1 MTIETAKRLVLEQ
14 GESTNKEAQAV
25 VRGGM
30 TICELT
36 TDGRRTYP
44 WIKVFPTKTDE
55 ESSIEQAL
63 EMRRA
68 IKTAS
73 NKKKQPKQEPVVA
86 ATKAPELVPVQ
97 IPEEGVSLIENQPF
111 SIDSLIS
118 KGKRKLCELWKIL
131 DEIVV
136 E

>member
-1 MTIETAKRLVLEQ
+1 MTLETANRIVLEQ
-14 GESTNKEAQAV
+14 GEKTNKEARAV

-30 TICELT
+30 VICELT

-44 WIKVFPTKTDE
+44 WIKVYPTKTDD

-68 IKTAS
+68 
-73 NKKKQPKQEPVVA
+73 KKKSSSKKIQSKQELVMAPAQEPEVVH
-86 ATKAPELVPVQ
+86 VQ
-97 IPEEGVSLIENQPF
+97 VLQEESAVKDNSF
-111 SIDSLIS
+111 SIYSLIS
-118 KGKRKLCELWKIL
+118 KGKQKLLELWKEI
-131 DEIVV
+131 DEMVV